1 MRRAWEG
8 KRKGGRG
15 AELLNKLELVA
26 HAHISRSTH
35 TKSLGAE
42 PTTLQLL
49 TAAGVCV
56 EGGWRLKIRD
66 RWCEALLW
74 LSRRPSALIALP
86 EERPRRRGYPHR
98 QAAPVP
104 TEHRHTS
111 ASSPAAFLTHSHTRI
126 PIHWL
131 SPICVF
137 CCFIL
142 TTNFFLTALQ
152 CQPSLLLL
160 LHLLLTEG

>member
-1 MRRAWEG
+1 MHTHT
-8 KRKGGRG
+8 
-15 AELLNKLELVA
+15 LVA
-26 HAHISRSTH
+26 PHTHKESGSRTHDPPAAHCCRC
-35 TKSLGAE
+35 
-42 PTTLQLL
+42 
-49 TAAGVCV
+49 VCV
-56 EGGWRLKIRD
+56 EGGWRLKIRG

-142 TTNFFLTALQ
+142 TTNFFFSSLTMSTIIIVIIAFY
-152 CQPSLLLL
+152 S
-160 LHLLLTEG
+160 

>member
-1 MRRAWEG
+1 MHTHT
-8 KRKGGRG
+8 
-15 AELLNKLELVA
+15 LVA
-26 HAHISRSTH
+26 LH
-35 TKSLGAE
+35 TQRVWEPNPQPSSCSL
-42 PTTLQLL
+42 LQ
-49 TAAGVCV
+49 VCV
-56 EGGWRLKIRD
+56 WREDGD
-66 RWCEALLW
+66 RWCEVLLW

-104 TEHRHTS
+104 TEHCHTS

-160 LHLLLTEG
+160 LHFTLKGGLNMLFWIWIINCIKLLH